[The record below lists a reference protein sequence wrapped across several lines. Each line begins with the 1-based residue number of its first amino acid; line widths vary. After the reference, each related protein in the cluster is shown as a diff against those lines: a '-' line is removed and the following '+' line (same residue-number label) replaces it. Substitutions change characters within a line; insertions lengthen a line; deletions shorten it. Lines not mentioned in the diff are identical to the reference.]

1 MFQCKLC
8 GRTYI
13 SKFSLHLHINNFHK
27 GIKRYSCEYCEKTYA
42 QKHNLKIHLKSVHK
56 KDINE
61 GSKNFLDDSPKI
73 SQDVNNQKFS
83 SEKEGTKNINVTTT
97 ANSPPDLKLASFGTA
112 FTKTTDNAEKMN
124 KCHICD
130 KEFDQDQLE
139 IHFLTS
145 HSMEDEEDTKE
156 NIHEESKQLIEMKKV
171 DEGNTPAKIKEPN
184 VDDSIFP
191 NNLTTQNVPYKSQE
205 NISQDVHE
213 GSTNSSNVSIT
224 KSIHEGLKFQSQEF
238 ISPNVHEG
246 SKNLSNVNVT
256 KSNHNGL
263 NFQSQKIISPN
274 VHEGSKDSIV
284 SQSAHDGLKLLFK
297 CKFCDGSYS
306 SAQSLSYHFNSFHKE
321 SKKWPCKYC
330 GKTYTRNQNLKSHLA
345 SIHGKFSC
353 ECATCGI
360 TCDTSISLKYHIK
373 IAHEEKIIKVEED
386 SKDVHEGGAKNEYHK
401 CQKCGLI
408 YNHANNLL
416 QHIKY
421 VHEGEKYVCPICKR
435 LFTQPYSLIRHKRSI
450 HDGIKS
456 FSCESCNERFTQ
468 SSSLK
473 RHIIKAHGDITLAK
487 IKEPNVDDS
496 IFQDNPTTQNVPDQS
511 QEKVQEISNSQN
523 VNVGKDTAEVKIDN
537 PNVLENENDSV
548 TLKSETK
555 LNFDQSNSKNII
567 VRNVS
572 LVMEFFKSFHSSA
585 LLHVLKFQ
593 CATETFYIILVCHL

>member
-27 GIKRYSCEYCEKTYA
+27 GIKRYSCEYCDKTYA

-83 SEKEGTKNINVTTT
+83 SENEGTKNINVTTT

-274 VHEGSKDSIV
+274 VHEGSKDSMV
-284 SQSAHDGLKLLFK
+284 SQSVHDGFKLLFK
-297 CKFCDGSYS
+297 HSSDMDVNIPRFGKDLFAINIARGRDHGIPSYAQFYEKFGPKTDFDRSMKCWQTRPKS
-306 SAQSLSYHFNSFHKE
+306 FNSQFWDILKNTYICPKDIDLFVGGLLE
-321 SKKWPCKYC
+321 A
-330 GKTYTRNQNLKSHLA
+330 KTNDQGVL
-345 SIHGKFSC
+345 G
-353 ECATCGI
+353 
-360 TCDTSISLKYHIK
+360 
-373 IAHEEKIIKVEED
+373 
-386 SKDVHEGGAKNEYHK
+386 
-401 CQKCGLI
+401 
-408 YNHANNLL
+408 
-416 QHIKY
+416 
-421 VHEGEKYVCPICKR
+421 
-435 LFTQPYSLIRHKRSI
+435 
-450 HDGIKS
+450 
-456 FSCESCNERFTQ
+456 
-468 SSSLK
+468 
-473 RHIIKAHGDITLAK
+473 
-487 IKEPNVDDS
+487 S
-496 IFQDNPTTQNVPDQS
+496 IFGWIV
-511 QEKVQEISNSQN
+511 
-523 VNVGKDTAEVKIDN
+523 AEQFQRLRDGDRFFFTHTGSSRLKMYALVR
-537 PNVLENENDSV
+537 ENIFPE
-548 TLKSETK
+548 
-555 LNFDQSNSKNII
+555 QY
-567 VRNVS
+567 R
-572 LVMEFFKSFHSSA
+572 
-585 LLHVLKFQ
+585 
-593 CATETFYIILVCHL
+593 FYY